1 MKVVFY
7 DTKPYDRIWFEP
19 MLKDAGV
26 EVRFYEY
33 KLSPDTA
40 AFAKGAAAICIFVND
55 ECGAD
60 TIEALADAGVKVI
73 LLRCSGYNNVD
84 LNAAASRNIPVLRV
98 PTYSPAAV
106 AEYAMGLVLAAN
118 RKIPRAYARARVG
131 NFSINGFLGFDLEG
145 RTAGVIG
152 TGQIG
157 RKFVKI
163 CKAFDMNVV
172 AYDKYPDNTLGV
184 EYTTLDDLFERS
196 DIISLHCPL
205 TKETRHVINADAISR
220 MKDGVIIVNTSRGAL
235 VDTSALLDGL
245 KSRKIGGAG
254 LDVYEEED
262 RYFFEDFSNEVITDD
277 ELLQL
282 LSIPNAIL
290 SSHQAFF
297 TEDALRAI
305 AEVTVGNLLD
315 YRDDRELRN
324 RVLSENTS
332 HASNG
337 SKIRF

>member
-19 MLKDAGV
+19 VLKDAGI
-26 EVRFYEY
+26 EAKFYEY
-33 KLSPDTA
+33 KLSHETA
-40 AFAKGAAAICIFVND
+40 AFANGAEAVCIFVND

-60 TIEALADAGVKVI
+60 TIDALVDAGVRVI

-84 LNAAASRNIPVLRV
+84 LNAAAGRLHVLRV
-98 PTYSPAAV
+98 PAYSPAAV

-145 RTAGVIG
+145 RTAGIIG

-157 RKFVKI
+157 QKFVQI
-163 CKAFDMNVV
+163 CRAFDMNVI
-172 AYDKYPDNTLGV
+172 AYDAYPNDTLDV

-196 DIISLHCPL
+196 DVISLHCPL
-205 TKETRHVINADAISR
+205 TKETRHMINAAAIER

-235 VDTSALLDGL
+235 IDTSALLDGL
-245 KSRKIGGAG
+245 KSRRIGGAG

-262 RYFFEDFSNEVITDD
+262 RYFFEDFSNEVIADD

-282 LSIPNAIL
+282 LSIPNVIL

-315 YRDDRELRN
+315 YRDGRELKN
-324 RVLSENTS
+324 EVLSENTS
-332 HASNG
+332 RAGENT
-337 SKIRF
+337 KIRF